1 MNRAVAS
8 SLMLAILIGFSVVD
22 RVKAQSASTQVPV
35 TATVIRNC
43 TIRAT
48 PVAFGN
54 YDPIVAHA
62 TQPLDSTGTLT
73 VTCTRNTPAEI
84 TIDFGQ
90 NAQGQVRRMT
100 AGVARFLTYDL
111 FKDAARTQRWTENN
125 GIDAGP
131 APSKEPR
138 LFTIYGRVTQAQ
150 DVAEGSFSD
159 TVLATVQFQP

>member
-1 MNRAVAS
+1 MTRAVLS
-8 SLMLAILIGFSVVD
+8 GLMIAILIGMSAVD
-22 RVKAQSASTQVPV
+22 RLGAQTASTQVPV
-35 TATVIRNC
+35 TATVVRNC

-54 YDPIVAHA
+54 YDPIVANA
-62 TQPLDSTGTLT
+62 TQPLDSTGSLT
-73 VTCTRNTPAEI
+73 VTCTRNTPAVI

-100 AGVARFLTYDL
+100 AGAAAFLTYEL
-111 FKDAARTQRWTENN
+111 FKDAGRTQPWTPAN

-138 LFTIYGRVTQAQ
+138 VFTIYGRVLQAQ
-150 DVAEGSFSD
+150 DVAAGSFSD
-159 TVLATVQFQP
+159 TVLATVQF